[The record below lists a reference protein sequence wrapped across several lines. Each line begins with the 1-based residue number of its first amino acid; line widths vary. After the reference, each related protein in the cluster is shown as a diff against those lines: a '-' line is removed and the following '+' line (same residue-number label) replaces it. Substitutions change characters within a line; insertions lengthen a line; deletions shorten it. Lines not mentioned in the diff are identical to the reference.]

1 MKKLIL
7 LITVIAFW
15 GCDNSTEAT
24 DSCENVDCSNLTVG
38 CEVGVCENGEC
49 MVQNSQTGT
58 VCDDDNACTSNDA
71 CNGQGTC
78 LSGQSLE
85 CNDAISCTVDTCHPI
100 TGCIYTPDDTFC
112 DDSNVCT
119 EETCNETTGCISSNN
134 NNFACDDGDDCT
146 SNDTCNQGA
155 CVAGQQIPN
164 CP

>member
-7 LITVIAFW
+7 LITVLAFW

-58 VCDDDNACTSNDA
+58 VCDDGNACTSNDT

-78 LSGQSLE
+78 LSGSSI
-85 CNDAISCTVDTCHPI
+85 D
-100 TGCIYTPDDTFC
+100 C

-119 EETCNETTGCISSNN
+119 EDTCNETTGCISSNN
-134 NNFACDDGDDCT
+134 NNLACDDGNACT
-146 SNDTCNQGA
+146 DMDRCNQGA
-155 CVAGQQIPN
+155 CGGQPIPN